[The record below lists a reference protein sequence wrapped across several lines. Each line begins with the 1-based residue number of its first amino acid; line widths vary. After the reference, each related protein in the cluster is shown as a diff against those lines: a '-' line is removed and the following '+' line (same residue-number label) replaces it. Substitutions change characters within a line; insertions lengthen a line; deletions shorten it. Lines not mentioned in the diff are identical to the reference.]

1 MKMLISTK
9 RRRKP
14 LAALLLVSSILI
26 SGQALS
32 QSLLMSQQLGRG
44 AENALSVPLY
54 KSRVVALDAPAKRV
68 SVGNPE
74 IADILILR
82 STQLYVLGKDLGT
95 TNVLLWDSSDRLI
108 GTVSVEVTHDLQAL
122 KAKLHSLMPNE
133 RISVY
138 SAQRNIVLAG
148 RVSNVGNMNAAIRI
162 AEGYFKEAQGST
174 PSLAAAGEATTFA
187 AKNTSDDKVGEV
199 INMLSVG
206 GAQQV
211 MLEVK
216 VAEIARTELKRLD
229 VRFNTILRRS
239 SRWNVG
245 GVNGGASFPDVLFE
259 PGNTRIPV
267 FNSDSDSPF
276 GPITDNNAAPF
287 GPVID
292 EFAPNPMTIED
303 KGLFASFLNENFL
316 FNIAFDAAKEKG
328 LAKILAEPTLTTQT
342 GQQAEFLSGGEFP
355 IPVPRGDDGVTIV
368 FKEFGVGV
376 KFLPLVL
383 DAGRINL
390 KLNISVSELID
401 ANNLAITVDG
411 VSQTF
416 LIPRLTKRSAQSTVE
431 LADGQTIGIAGL
443 INENLR
449 ETITK
454 FPGLGDIPGLG
465 VLFRSQAFQKGET
478 ELLILVTPHLVKPMV
493 PGDIRLPT
501 DEFREPSDLGFFLGG
516 QLEGR
521 VRKKPEATYGH
532 DID

>member
-1 MKMLISTK
+1 MKNSCLK
-9 RRRKP
+9 KYC
-14 LAALLLVSSILI
+14 
-26 SGQALS
+26 G
-32 QSLLMSQQLGRG
+32 LLMTVWCCIGIGLASESVRANMHIESAAGDPERT
-44 AENALSVPLY
+44 LSVPLY
-54 KSRVVALDAPAKRV
+54 KSRVVQLDAPARRI

-95 TNVLLWDSSDRLI
+95 TNVLLWDRDDRLI

-122 KAKLHSLMPNE
+122 KAKLHDLMPSE
-133 RISVY
+133 EISVY

-148 RVSNVGNMNAAIRI
+148 RVSNVSNMNAAIRI
-162 AEGYFKEAQGST
+162 AEGYFKKADDKALTNQEGTS
-174 PSLAAAGEATTFA
+174 FA
-187 AKNTSDDKVGEV
+187 AKNAPEDKVGEV

-216 VAEIARTELKRLD
+216 VAEISRTELKRLD

-239 SRWNVG
+239 SKWNVG
-245 GVNGGASFPDVLFE
+245 GVNGGATFPDVEFE
-259 PGNTRIPV
+259 DGLRFPV

-276 GPITDNNAAPF
+276 GPITDNNGAPL

-292 EFAPNPMTIED
+292 EFAPNPMSIED
-303 KGLFASFLNENFL
+303 KGFFASFLTQNFL
-316 FNIAFDAAKEKG
+316 FNLAFDAAKEKG

-355 IPVPRGDDGVTIV
+355 IPVPRGDNGITIE

-376 KFLPLVL
+376 KFLPVVL

-390 KLNISVSELID
+390 ELNISVSELVD
-401 ANNLAITVDG
+401 SNNLSLLSDG

-416 LIPRLTKRSAQSTVE
+416 LIPRLTKRSAQATVE

-449 ETITK
+449 ETVTK
-454 FPGLGDIPGLG
+454 FPGLGDLPGLG
-465 VLFRSQAFQKGET
+465 MLFRSQDFQKGET
-478 ELLILVTPHLVKPMV
+478 ELLILVTPHLAKALPPESIV
-493 PGDIRLPT
+493 LPT
-501 DEFREPSDLGFFLGG
+501 DSFTEPSDAEFFLGG
-516 QLEGR
+516 KTEG
-521 VRKKPEATYGH
+521 KSKSDSSASLYGH
-532 DID
+532 DVN